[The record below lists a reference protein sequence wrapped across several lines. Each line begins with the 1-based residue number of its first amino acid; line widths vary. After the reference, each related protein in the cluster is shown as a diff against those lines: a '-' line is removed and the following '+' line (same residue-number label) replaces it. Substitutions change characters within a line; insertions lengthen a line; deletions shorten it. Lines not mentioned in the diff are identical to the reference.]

1 MIILGLNINHA
12 DTSACIIVNGK
23 IEAAIEEERFTRIK
37 HFAGFP
43 YNSIEFCLKHTNKKL
58 SDVDYITLNFSPY
71 SNFKQKMLYSIK
83 NILSI
88 STLKKIYNFKN
99 KLFNQ
104 NQLNKFLKLHDFKGK
119 IINVEHHKSHIASS
133 YYNSKFNKSAGLTI
147 DGFGDFCSTQSFLCN
162 NNKIQNL
169 KKVHFPHSL
178 GILYQTITQFL
189 GFKNYGDE
197 YKVMGLA
204 PYGDPVF
211 MDDFNKL
218 IKYDKNKLFE
228 LNLNF
233 FSHHTNPNFSY
244 NFFDGKPIFPN
255 LYSSKITDLLGDER
269 KPNSD
274 LNKRHFDIACSL
286 QKTFEKILILILNDL
301 YSETKVENL
310 CLAGG
315 CALNSKFNGI
325 IKKNTSFK
333 NIFIQPNAG
342 DAGGSLGSATYY
354 LKNNYKNEL
363 SIESN
368 CYLGSSF
375 TNEYIEKNLIE
386 INKKNKNYSYR
397 KLKDVDLYAE
407 VANRISEG
415 QIAGWFRG
423 RCEWGP
429 RALGNRS
436 ILADPR
442 NPNMKEI
449 LNKKI
454 KFRENFRPFAP
465 SILFEEKEKF
475 FELNYHSP
483 FMLNVV
489 NVKIDVKEKIPAVVH
504 VDNTCRVQTVKKDE
518 NPHFYNLI
526 SQFYSKTDVPIL
538 LNTSFNENEPIVQN
552 PDEAYQCFIRTKM
565 DFLVLEN
572 WIISR

>member
-504 VDNTCRVQTVKKDE
+504 VDNTCRVQTVKNDE

>member
-375 TNEYIEKNLIE
+375 TNEYLEKNLIE
-386 INKKNKNYSYR
+386 INKKNKNYSFH

-454 KFRENFRPFAP
+454 KFRENFR
-465 SILFEEKEKF
+465 
-475 FELNYHSP
+475 
-483 FMLNVV
+483 
-489 NVKIDVKEKIPAVVH
+489 
-504 VDNTCRVQTVKKDE
+504 
-518 NPHFYNLI
+518 
-526 SQFYSKTDVPIL
+526 
-538 LNTSFNENEPIVQN
+538 
-552 PDEAYQCFIRTKM
+552 
-565 DFLVLEN
+565 
-572 WIISR
+572 

>member
-342 DAGGSLGSATYY
+342 DAGGSLGAALGYWHQELDKKRNVNLSDSMKGSYLGPSYSNDHIETE
-354 LKNNYKNEL
+354 LKNLKANYKKL
-363 SIESN
+363 DD
-368 CYLGSSF
+368 
-375 TNEYIEKNLIE
+375 KNICKIVSKSKKPASRTR
-386 INKKNKNYSYR
+386 IN
-397 KLKDVDLYAE
+397 
-407 VANRISEG
+407 
-415 QIAGWFRG
+415 F
-423 RCEWGP
+423 
-429 RALGNRS
+429 
-436 ILADPR
+436 
-442 NPNMKEI
+442 
-449 LNKKI
+449 
-454 KFRENFRPFAP
+454 
-465 SILFEEKEKF
+465 
-475 FELNYHSP
+475 
-483 FMLNVV
+483 
-489 NVKIDVKEKIPAVVH
+489 
-504 VDNTCRVQTVKKDE
+504 
-518 NPHFYNLI
+518 
-526 SQFYSKTDVPIL
+526 
-538 LNTSFNENEPIVQN
+538 
-552 PDEAYQCFIRTKM
+552 
-565 DFLVLEN
+565 
-572 WIISR
+572 

>member
-211 MDDFNKL
+211 MDNFNKL

>member
-255 LYSSKITDLLGDER
+255 LYSSKITELLGDER

>member
-23 IEAAIEEERFTRIK
+23 IEVAIEEERFTRIK

>member
-12 DTSACIIVNGK
+12 DTSASIIVNGK

-71 SNFKQKMLYSIK
+71 SNLKQKMLFSIK

-104 NQLNKFLKLHDFKGK
+104 NKLNEFLKLHNFKGK

-133 YYNSKFNKSAGLTI
+133 YYNSNFNKSAGLTI
-147 DGFGDFCSTQSFLCN
+147 DGFGDFCSTQSFFCN

-169 KKVHFPHSL
+169 KKVYFPHSL
-178 GILYQTITQFL
+178 GILYQAITQFL

-211 MDDFNKL
+211 MDEFNKL
-218 IKYDKNKLFE
+218 IKYNRKKLFE
-228 LNLNF
+228 LNLKF

-255 LYSSKITDLLGDER
+255 LYSNKIIDLLGEER

-325 IKKNTSFK
+325 IKKKTSFK

-354 LKNNYKNEL
+354 LKNNYKDDL

-375 TNEYIEKNLIE
+375 SNEYIEKNLIE
-386 INKKNKNYSYR
+386 VNEKNKNYSYH
-397 KLKDVDLYAE
+397 KLKDSDLYSE
-407 VANRISEG
+407 VTNRIAEG
-415 QIAGWFRG
+415 QIAGWFKG

-465 SILFEEKEKF
+465 SILFEEKDKF

-489 NVKIDVKEKIPAVVH
+489 NVKIDVKERIPAVVH
-504 VDNTCRVQTVKKDE
+504 VDNTCRVQTVKQEE
-518 NPHFYNLI
+518 NYHFYNLI
-526 SQFYSKTDVPIL
+526 SQFYLKTGIPIL

-552 PDEAYQCFIRTKM
+552 PEEAYQCFVRTKM
-565 DFLVLEN
+565 DFLILEN

>member
-375 TNEYIEKNLIE
+375 TNEYIEKNLNE

-504 VDNTCRVQTVKKDE
+504 VDNTCRVQTVKNDE